1 MRLRRLR
8 VVAPTVAPQL
18 IEVAQVAP
26 VARVFSAPCAR
37 ACVKN
42 IESFR

>member
-1 MRLRRLR
+1 MRLRWLR

-37 ACVKN
+37 ARTRN
-42 IESFR
+42 IKRFH